1 MKTLPILRA
10 LLSLL
15 VCLQFTAASACA
27 ATPGEEM
34 AAAANKLAATLTPEQ
49 KSKCMF
55 DLKADA
61 RLGWH
66 FIPSEMVKPQRYGLM
81 LKEMTA
87 DQRRLALALL
97 ATGLS
102 QTGFNKATNIMS
114 LEDVL
119 HELEKAKPVV
129 ERDPSKYFVSIYG
142 TPGPKGA
149 WAWRYEGHHLSVSFT
164 IVDGQKFSFA
174 PSFMGTN
181 PGAVRSGPRLGTRV
195 LGKEEDFARN
205 LVVSLDAAQKSV
217 AIYTNTAP
225 KDIITGADHKVK
237 PLAPEGLAVAKMTAV
252 QSDVLRQIVD
262 EYIRRA
268 RRELADADWAK
279 IRKAGWDKVR
289 FAWAGGVERGEGH
302 YYRVQGPT
310 FLLEYD
316 NTQNDA
322 NHVHAVWRDFENDFG
337 EDLLRKHYEQSHVK

>member
-1 MKTLPILRA
+1 MKS
-10 LLSLL
+10 LSTFRSLSIVL
-15 VCLQFTAASACA
+15 VLCASLEARA

-49 KSKCMF
+49 KAKCLFEM
-55 DLKADA
+55 KADA

-87 DQRRLALALL
+87 EQRKLALALL

-102 QTGFNKATNIMS
+102 QTGLNKATNIMS

-119 HELEKAKPVV
+119 HEMEKAKPVV
-129 ERDPSKYFVSIYG
+129 ERDPGKYFVSIYG

-149 WAWRYEGHHLSVSFT
+149 WSWRYEGHHLSVSFT
-164 IVDGQKFSFA
+164 IVDGHQFSFA

-181 PGAVRSGPRLGTRV
+181 PADVRTGPRIGTRV
-195 LGKEEDFARN
+195 LGKEEDFARQ
-205 LVVSLDAAQKSV
+205 LVKSLDAAQKTV
-217 AIYTNTAP
+217 ALYTNTAP
-225 KDIITGADHKVK
+225 KDIITGADHNVK

-252 QSDVLRQIVD
+252 QSDVLRQVVD
-262 EYIRRA
+262 EYIHRA
-268 RRELADADWAK
+268 RREMADSDWTK
-279 IRKAGWDKVR
+279 IKKAGWEKVH
-289 FAWAGGVERGEGH
+289 FAWAGGTERGEGH

-316 NTQNDA
+316 NTQNNA
-322 NHVHAVWRDFENDFG
+322 NHVHAVWRDFNGDFG
-337 EDLLRKHYEQSHVK
+337 EDILKKHYDADHKTR